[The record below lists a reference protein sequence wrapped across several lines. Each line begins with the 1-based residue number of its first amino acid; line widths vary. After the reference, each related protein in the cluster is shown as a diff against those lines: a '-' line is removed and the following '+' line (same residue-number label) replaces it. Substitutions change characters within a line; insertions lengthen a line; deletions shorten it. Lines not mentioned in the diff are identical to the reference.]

1 MARDTDNLINEP
13 STSLSLLT
21 GQGVVIDIG
30 TGDGRFVYQLARE
43 NPRKFYIGIDV
54 NPEPLQ
60 KISRKVHRKPTKG
73 GLPNVLFI
81 QAAVE
86 ALPPELD
93 GVADEVHIH
102 FPWGSLLQ
110 AVATGDEAVLRGLR
124 RICAPGAFLE
134 VVVGLDLARDKSA
147 IEILGLKFLTNE
159 FLERTLIPRY
169 EASGFEVLEKGVFA
183 PSDWPRLDTS
193 WAKRLQGGVGR
204 TLIFLIAR
212 AKSWA

>member
-1 MARDTDNLINEP
+1 MVRDTDNLINEP

-73 GLPNVLFI
+73 GLPNAIFI
-81 QAAVE
+81 QATVE

-102 FPWGSLLQ
+102 S
-110 AVATGDEAVLRGLR
+110 RG
-124 RICAPGAFLE
+124 GACF
-134 VVVGLDLARDKSA
+134 
-147 IEILGLKFLTNE
+147 
-159 FLERTLIPRY
+159 ER
-169 EASGFEVLEKGVFA
+169 
-183 PSDWPRLDTS
+183 W
-193 WAKRLQGGVGR
+193 
-204 TLIFLIAR
+204 
-212 AKSWA
+212 